1 MYIWTFHFF
10 HIKKFFRQK
19 KSQKRQEI
27 DQMSEFGIILV
38 LMVCCFLLGVIST
51 HMVYT
56 NKCPISLFGRT
67 LAMDDR
73 RTALMN
79 DGVLGQA
86 NQSGQDVSRGVLP
99 SVHVPVVSSQTIS
112 AQTPP
117 HM

>member
-1 MYIWTFHFF
+1 
-10 HIKKFFRQK
+10 
-19 KSQKRQEI
+19 
-27 DQMSEFGIILV
+27 MSEFGIILV

-51 HMVYT
+51 HMVYA

-86 NQSGQDVSRGVLP
+86 SQSGEVMTRGVS
-99 SVHVPVVSSQTIS
+99 SVHTPVAASQSI
-112 AQTPP
+112 AVQPVP
-117 HM
+117 HMQPSMSSSLQTNI